1 MVDSLLRGLLGL
13 FFLLGVCYLL
23 SNNRKK
29 IDWKLVF
36 TGILIQIIFAI
47 LVTKVP
53 FVRSIFEV
61 FANFFRAVTDFTNAG
76 TDFLFSSFYFILD

>member
-29 IDWKLVF
+29 IDWKLANQGF
-36 TGILIQIIFAI
+36 INNQKQSLTLGIC
-47 LVTKVP
+47 
-53 FVRSIFEV
+53 SIYQG
-61 FANFFRAVTDFTNAG
+61 NK
-76 TDFLFSSFYFILD
+76 